1 MSKSTPPKIGPGG
14 GGGGGGSGGGR
25 GGGSSF
31 SDRLQEAVS
40 LDDERINK
48 PDFRE
53 LDLGSPVSPLHTRPS
68 GLAAGTATTTTSSS
82 SSSSESAPGRV
93 ASILSTRRDTSSHS
107 GELSGS
113 SESSPNAAHTRN
125 TSKPATAHDHVHR
138 STESTQ
144 CGGGSVNSPPAPAA
158 VLPAGNICPSGRIYK
173 TGMHTNPNAPRRDV
187 LRTGT
192 GHYGHGSI
200 MRGPGAAA
208 GGNAGLQTSGFQ
220 PGNVDFGLKRGMA
233 SRDPE
238 EVKMIANE
246 MHKRGNFVDAL
257 KLYDRTISLSPG
269 NASYRC
275 NRAAALSGLGRLG
288 EAVRECEEALKL
300 DPGYSRA
307 HQRLGS
313 LFIRLGMVDVAR
325 KHLCFP
331 GQQPDAVE
339 LQKLQDVERHLK
351 KCTDARKACDWKRAL
366 RECDAAVAAGADS
379 SPQLCAFRAEALL
392 KLHRLEDAELSLS
405 ASPRS
410 DSCTISISHTKFFG
424 MLSEAYVLYVRAQIE
439 MSLGRFDNAVSNAE
453 KAGLIDP
460 RNIEVAQLI
469 NNVKLVTRARNRG
482 NDLFKS
488 DRFTEACSAYGE
500 GLRLDPSNSIL
511 YCNRAACWVKIG
523 QWERSIEDCNQ
534 ALRIQPSY
542 TKALLRRAVSNTK
555 LERWSDAVGDYEALR
570 KALPDDNEVAKSL
583 FHAQVALRKSRGEEV
598 HNMKFGGEVEEVS
611 GLQHFKAAISSPGV
625 SIAFFKA
632 NANQE
637 CADIS
642 PYVDKLC
649 RRYPLVSFIKVD
661 IEESPAVADV
671 ESVRI
676 VPTFK
681 IFKSGSQLKE
691 MICPTHQVLECTVRH
706 YNSS

>member
-14 GGGGGGSGGGR
+14 VGGGGSVA
-25 GGGSSF
+25 SLP
-31 SDRLQEAVS
+31 DRLREGVS
-40 LDDERINK
+40 LDDEKINK

-68 GLAAGTATTTTSSS
+68 GLTTSSS

-93 ASILSTRRDTSSHS
+93 ASNLSTRRAADTSSHS

-113 SESSPNAAHTRN
+113 SESSPKATESARPGSAAH
-125 TSKPATAHDHVHR
+125 AR
-138 STESTQ
+138 STFRSTDSTQ
-144 CGGGSVNSPPAPAA
+144 CASGSVNSSPAPVS
-158 VLPAGNICPSGRIYK
+158 VLPAGNICPSGKIYK
-173 TGMHTNPNAPRRDV
+173 TGMHTKPGAARRDV
-187 LRTGT
+187 LGTGS

-200 MRGPGAAA
+200 MRGTGVGAGVT
-208 GGNAGLQTSGFQ
+208 GGNAGLKSGGFDAGLR
-220 PGNVDFGLKRGMA
+220 GNGGGDSGVRRGME
-233 SRDPE
+233 SKDPE
-238 EVKMIANE
+238 EVKRIGNE
-246 MHKRGNFVDAL
+246 MYKRGNFVDAL
-257 KLYDRTISLSPG
+257 RLYDRAIALSPG
-269 NASYRC
+269 NASYRS

-288 EAVRECEEALKL
+288 EAVRECEEAVKL

-313 LFIRLGMVDVAR
+313 LFIRLGMVDIAR
-325 KHLCFP
+325 KHLYFP
-331 GQQPDAVE
+331 GQQPEPVE
-339 LQKLQDVERHLK
+339 IQKLQDVELHLK
-351 KCTDARKACDWKRAL
+351 KCADARRGCDWKRAL

-379 SPQLCAFRAEALL
+379 SPQLCACRAEVLL
-392 KLHRLEDAELSLS
+392 KLHRLQDAELSLS
-405 ASPRS
+405 TSPRS
-410 DSCTISISHTKFFG
+410 DSCTISISQSKFFG
-424 MLSEAYVLYVRAQIE
+424 MLSEAYVLYVQAQIE
-439 MSLGRFDNAVSNAE
+439 MSLGRFENAATVAE
-453 KAGLIDP
+453 KAGQIDP

-488 DRFTEACSAYGE
+488 ERFTEACSAYGD
-500 GLRLDPSNSIL
+500 GLRVDPSNSVL
-511 YCNRAACWVKIG
+511 YGNRAACWFKIG

-555 LERWSDAVGDYEALR
+555 LERWSDAVGDYEVLR

-611 GLQHFKAAISSPGV
+611 GMEQFRAAISSPGV
-625 SIAFFKA
+625 SIVFFKA
-632 NANQE
+632 NSNQE
-637 CADIS
+637 CVEIS
-642 PYVDKLC
+642 LNVDKLC
-649 RRYPLVSFIKVD
+649 RRYPFISFIKVD
-661 IEESPAVADV
+661 IEESPAVA
-671 ESVRI
+671 EEENVRI

-681 IFKSGSQLKE
+681 IYKNGNQLKE

-706 YNSS
+706 YNSC